1 MSRDAKKIAQGRKL
15 EDQQMPQPYQR
26 PGRRQPTQR

>member
-15 EDQQMPQPYQR
+15 ENEPTQPYQR
-26 PGRRQPTQR
+26 PGRRQPSSR

>member
-15 EDQQMPQPYQR
+15 ENEPQQPYQR
-26 PGRRQPTQR
+26 PGRRQPTSR